1 MGESVKN
8 HPVSVLH
15 YQLCEKIV
23 VHLEW
28 KYSVSVSHG
37 NLKGKIIK
45 SVWSKFKVK
54 VQRFLNI
61 YSFVALLCSS
71 SDNSVWGILALLLI
85 RILNDTPHNGKT
97 FLDVYLSGVE
107 TYLR

>member
-1 MGESVKN
+1 M
-8 HPVSVLH
+8 
-15 YQLCEKIV
+15 

-37 NLKGKIIK
+37 NLKGRIIE
-45 SVWSKFKVK
+45 SVWSKFKV
-54 VQRFLNI
+54 RFLNI
-61 YSFVALLCSS
+61 NSFVALLCSS

-107 TYLR
+107 TY